1 MSEIMPTNQVNTTI
15 PALYDHADFDNDD
28 LVNLYDF
35 AYLTQIQRIVLKTMI
50 EGMSSDL
57 VRTDTEIAE
66 IAQVNPKTIKNCR
79 NNAHFLACLSQ
90 YTKNITKS
98 KVSLYIQALE
108 KSALKGSVRAADLLI
123 RYTGDFIPTNRSE
136 NLNATIQTKANM
148 NMNLSEAVTEF
159 VAQLS
164 DKGLSLDR
172 IVEEVTTAYQSLR
185 DQQRIA

>member
-1 MSEIMPTNQVNTTI
+1 MPTNQVNTTI
-15 PALYDHADFDNDD
+15 PALYDHDDFENDD
-28 LVNLYDF
+28 LVNLSDF

-50 EGMSSDL
+50 NGMCSDL
-57 VRTDTEIAE
+57 VRTDTELAE

-90 YTKNITKS
+90 YTRNLTKS

-136 NLNATIQTKANM
+136 NLNATIPTRPA
-148 NMNLSEAVTEF
+148 NMNLSEAVSEF
-159 VAQLS
+159 VAQLA
-164 DKGLSLDR
+164 DKGLSLER
-172 IVEEVTTAYQSLR
+172 IIEEVQKAYQSLR